1 MKHHRYT
8 NKNERPV
15 PRYMTGDVAWK
26 KCLWHDYEVE
36 YTVIRAVCDVRWVDY
51 SDSPCWKDVPHWEI
65 TYRHKPKWNAR
76 TVQHPIDEEELYD
89 TEAEAM
95 EFFDNYDI
103 ANEFRIYTK
112 TEGRHS
118 MESTTIIATVNP
130 ATIDEDGWLVIDNI
144 EELASKEY
152 SWDDYIEA

>member
-26 KCLWHDYEVE
+26 KCVWHDYEVE

-51 SDSPCWKDVPHWEI
+51 SDSPCWEDVPHWEI

-89 TEAEAM
+89 TEAEAIRAM
-95 EFFDNYDI
+95 FDEFTDYTRRTLGQFE
-103 ANEFRIYTK
+103 ARFRQLGISQEPMLRMLENIRK
-112 TEGRHS
+112 T
-118 MESTTIIATVNP
+118 
-130 ATIDEDGWLVIDNI
+130 
-144 EELASKEY
+144 
-152 SWDDYIEA
+152 